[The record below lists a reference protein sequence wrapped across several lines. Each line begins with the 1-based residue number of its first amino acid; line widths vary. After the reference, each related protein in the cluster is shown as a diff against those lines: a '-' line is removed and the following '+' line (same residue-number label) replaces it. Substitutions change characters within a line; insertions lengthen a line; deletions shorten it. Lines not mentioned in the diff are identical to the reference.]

1 MAEPLAANV
10 SVGLELKRDLET
22 GRLKVIFLDGT
33 VVPTGRFY
41 HLDGRYSSTFRES
54 EQRLLGL

>member
-33 VVPTGRFY
+33 VVPTERFY
-41 HLDGRYSSTFRES
+41 HLDER
-54 EQRLLGL
+54 